1 MFFGGVGAALL
12 GPDGLHAVGD
22 PRRESATGVC

>member
-1 MFFGGVGAALL
+1 VGAALL